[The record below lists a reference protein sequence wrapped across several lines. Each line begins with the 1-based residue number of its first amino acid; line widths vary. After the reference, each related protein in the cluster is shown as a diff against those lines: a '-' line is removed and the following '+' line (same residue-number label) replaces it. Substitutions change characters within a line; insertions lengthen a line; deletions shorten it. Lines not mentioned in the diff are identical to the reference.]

1 MHQVVLYGTPFCP
14 YCTAAR
20 HLLSAKDVSFD
31 DISVDSDI
39 DLRREIMEKSG
50 QRTVPQIW
58 IGDTHVGGYSELQ
71 QLETLGELDTLL
83 KNRVELDK
91 TDAI

>member
-1 MHQVVLYGTPFCP
+1 MPQVVLYGTRFCP

-20 HLLSAKDVSFD
+20 HLLGTHDVSFD
-31 DISVDSDI
+31 DISVDSDM

-58 IGDTHVGGYSELQ
+58 IGETHVGGYSELQ
-71 QLETLGELDTLL
+71 QLETLGELDALL
-83 KNRVELDK
+83 KNGVELDES
-91 TDAI
+91 DAI

>member
-1 MHQVVLYGTPFCP
+1 MSQVVLYGTRFCP

-20 HLLSAKDVSFD
+20 YLLSAKGVTYE
-31 DISVDSDI
+31 DISVDSDMN
-39 DLRREIMEKSG
+39 LRREIMAKSG

-58 IGDTHVGGYSELQ
+58 IGETHVGGYSELQ
-71 QLETLGELDTLL
+71 QLETLGQLDTLL
-83 KNRVELDK
+83 RNGVELDK

>member
-1 MHQVVLYGTPFCP
+1 MSQVVLYGTRFCP

-20 HLLSAKDVSFD
+20 HLLSAKGVNYE
-31 DISVDSDI
+31 DISVDSDMN
-39 DLRREIMEKSG
+39 LRREIMEKSG

-58 IGDTHVGGYSELQ
+58 IGEKHVGGYSELQ
-71 QLETLGELDTLL
+71 QIETLGQLDALL
-83 KNRVELDK
+83 KNGVELDK

>member
-1 MHQVVLYGTPFCP
+1 MPQVVLYGKRFCP

-20 HLLSAKDVSFD
+20 HLLSTHDVSFD
-31 DISVDSDI
+31 DISVDSDM

-58 IGDTHVGGYSELQ
+58 IGETHVGGYSELQ
-71 QLETLGELDTLL
+71 QLETLGELDALL
-83 KNRVELDK
+83 KNGVELDES
-91 TDAI
+91 DAI

>member
-1 MHQVVLYGTPFCP
+1 MSQVVLYGTRFCP

-20 HLLSAKDVSFD
+20 YLLSAKGVNYE
-31 DISVDSDI
+31 DIPLDSDMN
-39 DLRREIMEKSG
+39 LRREIMDKSG

-58 IGDTHVGGYSELQ
+58 IGERHVGGYSELQ
-71 QLETLGELDTLL
+71 QLETLGQLDALL
-83 KNRVELDK
+83 KNGVELDK